1 MIRMYF
7 ALRPSR
13 RIEAFSLER
22 NQHGLF
28 FHLEHFPGPSPSG
41 SVDAPA
47 SYIAAPDQGAT
58 RYVVEIDKGLSL
70 EEALSCVMHI
80 IFNDGL
86 VLGMDRP
93 RRIGQKAPIA
103 GVLEKSPVETRCVR
117 IALIDTSF
125 HSVHDDAPGTT
136 TKKRQSAFEAIDDG
150 GQILLENGSEPHGAC
165 RSVIKR

>member
-1 MIRMYF
+1 
-7 ALRPSR
+7 
-13 RIEAFSLER
+13 
-22 NQHGLF
+22 
-28 FHLEHFPGPSPSG
+28 
-41 SVDAPA
+41 VDAPA